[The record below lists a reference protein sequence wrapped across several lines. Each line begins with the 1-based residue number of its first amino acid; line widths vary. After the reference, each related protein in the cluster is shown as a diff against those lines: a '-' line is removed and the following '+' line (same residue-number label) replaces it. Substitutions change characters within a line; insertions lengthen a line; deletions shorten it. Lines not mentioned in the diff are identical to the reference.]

1 MSLAIRRPKNA
12 GEKTIK
18 ERVIATMHDET

>member
-1 MSLAIRRPKNA
+1 MSLAIKRPKSA

-18 ERVIATMHDET
+18 EGVIATMHDET